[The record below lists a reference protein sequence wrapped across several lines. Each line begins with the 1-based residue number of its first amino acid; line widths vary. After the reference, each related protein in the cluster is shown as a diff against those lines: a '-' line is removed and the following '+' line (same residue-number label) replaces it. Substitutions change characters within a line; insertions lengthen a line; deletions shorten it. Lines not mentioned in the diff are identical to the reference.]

1 MRMEKIA
8 VSRLIPKDFRT
19 SEALKTL
26 RTNLMFS
33 GPNVKAVGIT
43 SYGAAE
49 GKSTVSLQ
57 TAMALAQ
64 TGKRVLLVDADL
76 RRSVL
81 AARLRVKN
89 KLEGLSHY
97 LCGQANA
104 SELIRETDLPG
115 FYIMFSG
122 TRVPNSAELLGSDN
136 FAKLIPALKDTFDY
150 VVVDTAPLGQV
161 IDCAVIAPVLD
172 GVVMV
177 VDATHNSYKLER
189 RIKAQ
194 IEKGGGKVLGAV
206 LNQVDL
212 AERRGYYGRY
222 YYNYYASDDKNDK

>member
-1 MRMEKIA
+1 MEKVA

-26 RTNLMFS
+26 RTNLIFS
-33 GPNVKAVGIT
+33 GTDVRVIGLT

-49 GKSTVSLQ
+49 GKSTLSLQ
-57 TAMALAQ
+57 TAMAFAQ

-81 AARLRVKN
+81 PARLQVKN
-89 KLEGLSHY
+89 KVQGLSHY

-104 SELIRETDLPG
+104 SELICETDLPG
-115 FYIMFSG
+115 FYIMFAG
-122 TRVPNSAELLGSDN
+122 ARVPNSAELLGSET
-136 FAKLIPALKDTFDY
+136 FAKLITALKDTFDY
-150 VVVDTAPLGQV
+150 VIVDTAPLGQV
-161 IDCAVIAPVLD
+161 IDCAVIAPHLD

-177 VDATHNSYKLER
+177 VDATRNSYKLER

-194 IEKGGGKVLGAV
+194 IEKSGGKVLGAV

-222 YYNYYASDDKNDK
+222 YYNYYNVSDDKE